1 MISQT
6 ENVFS
11 SALNLPDDERVELIE
26 ALIVSLQTD
35 DRPPLSDSWRAII
48 KRRSAELRSGSV
60 SSIPWS
66 EVKRLARENAGG

>member
-1 MISQT
+1 MITQT

-26 ALIVSLQTD
+26 ALIVSLQKD
-35 DRPPLSDSWRAII
+35 DRPPLPDSWREII
-48 KRRSAELRSGSV
+48 KRRSAELRSGAV
-60 SSIPWS
+60 SSVPWS

>member
-1 MISQT
+1 MITQT

-26 ALIVSLQTD
+26 ALIVSLQID

-48 KRRSAELRSGSV
+48 KRRSAELRSGAV
-60 SSIPWS
+60 SSVPWS

>member
-1 MISQT
+1 MITQT

-48 KRRSAELRSGSV
+48 KRRSAELRSGAV
-60 SSIPWS
+60 SSVPWS
-66 EVKRLARENAGG
+66 EVKRLAREKAGG